1 MKNQAQFIQ
10 KIGKDDKRLIANIG
24 ILYLPL
30 TKNMPL
36 NVNSVDCFPLHLC
49 PYIFVKCVPPRFVLE
64 ITNPY
69 VTLWKITNIPNG
81 RVLLIIQFQ
90 THFLQDCS
98 RFQRSVSIKN
108 N

>member
-24 ILYLPL
+24 ILCLPF

-49 PYIFVKCVPPRFVLE
+49 PYTFYEMCATSVCIGNYQPLRYTMENNKN
-64 ITNPY
+64 TK
-69 VTLWKITNIPNG
+69 WKGFT
-81 RVLLIIQFQ
+81 
-90 THFLQDCS
+90 D
-98 RFQRSVSIKN
+98 
-108 N
+108 